1 MKMGTPYELHY
12 WPSIQGRGE
21 FVRLA
26 FEATGIAYADV
37 ARGTGLP
44 RTGMPVLLNWQQD
57 ENVTTPPFA
66 PPVLQHGK
74 RVIAQTA
81 AILMYLGPRLGLVGR
96 SEASRLWTH
105 QIQLTVADAVTEAH
119 DTHHPI
125 SGALYYEDQQAEAQR
140 RAKDFRL
147 NRLPKYLTW
156 FEAILGRNKS
166 NGATGKL
173 HLVGSRISYA
183 DLSLFQLVEGCLYAF
198 PNATSAALDDAPK
211 VARLH
216 DEVAR
221 HKRLAIYLRSER
233 RIAFNEDGVFR
244 RYPELD
250 R

>member
-1 MKMGTPYELHY
+1 MRTDYELHY

-26 FEATGIAYADV
+26 FEAAGVSYADV
-37 ARGTGLP
+37 ARGKGLP
-44 RTGMPVLLNWQQD
+44 RMGMPVPLNWQQD
-57 ENVTTPPFA
+57 ASVITPPFA
-66 PPVLQHGK
+66 PPVLLHGK

-81 AILMYLGPRLGLVGR
+81 AILMYLGPRLGLVAR

-105 QIQLTVADAVTEAH
+105 QIQLTIADAVTEAH

-140 RAKDFRL
+140 RAQDFRV
-147 NRLPKYLTW
+147 NRLPKYLAW
-156 FEAILGRNKS
+156 FEAILSRNSS
-166 NGATGKL
+166 NGASGKL
-173 HLVGSRISYA
+173 HLVGSRMSYA
-183 DLSLFQLVEGCLYAF
+183 DLSLFQLIEGCLYAF
-198 PNATSAALDDAPK
+198 PNATSAALDDAPQ
-211 VARLH
+211 VARLR
-216 DEVAR
+216 DEIAH
-221 HKRLAIYLRSER
+221 HKRLAVYLCSER